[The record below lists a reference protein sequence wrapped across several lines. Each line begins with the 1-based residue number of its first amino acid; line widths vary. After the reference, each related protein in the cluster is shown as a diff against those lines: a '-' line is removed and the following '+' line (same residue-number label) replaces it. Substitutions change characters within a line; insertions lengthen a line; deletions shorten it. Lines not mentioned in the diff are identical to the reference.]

1 LKIAVTGG
9 AGQLGTL
16 VLRRLAKER
25 RVKQLL
31 SIDRE
36 PVKVASNKIRDCRL
50 DITSDDPSE
59 ALRDCNVV
67 VHAAFYAEP
76 SLDHVSGEDPNLG
89 ASRRV
94 FAAAAQAGAQ
104 HIVYVSCVG
113 VYGAQRDPGRAVIE
127 TSPRESDA
135 GPREA
140 VVKHGIEDY
149 LDEFE
154 RDQKEIT
161 VTRLRPGLLIGR
173 RMNGALGQA
182 LRQRR
187 LLSAGNEPLPI
198 VWDEDVAEAC
208 ALVIREHKGGA
219 FNLSADEPLPA
230 SDLARAA
237 GLKLVRSPRPRGGIM
252 GRGRRPSAF
261 GGGASYPALWLHFS
275 AVPLRVSNAAARDAL
290 GWKPECPTA
299 KDVMAR
305 YAKMAPRRLDRRL
318 TTTFAFFDWR
328 MRNAPVSP
336 GLKGITASI
345 YLDLTGASGGDL
357 QITLDDG
364 RVRLLPGIPE
374 RPTCVMTLD
383 AGLLVS
389 LLSGKTEF
397 TTQLLTGR
405 IRTEGEPIGIK
416 FLETMILGF
425 RSGITAGGIRGLIIR
440 RLAAW
445 LERGTSRE
453 ILALR

>member
-1 LKIAVTGG
+1 VKIAVIGG

-31 SIDRE
+31 SLDRE
-36 PVKVASNKIRDCRL
+36 PAKVASNKIQDFRL
-50 DITSDDPSE
+50 DITTDSPSE
-59 ALRDCNVV
+59 ALNSCDAV
-67 VHAAFYAEP
+67 VHAAFYPNPASAE
-76 SLDHVSGEDPNLG
+76 LAGEDPNLR
-89 ASRRV
+89 ASRTL
-94 FAAAAQAGAQ
+94 FEAASRAGVK
-104 HIVYVSCVG
+104 HIVYVSGVT
-113 VYGAQRDPGRAVIE
+113 VYGPQRDPSRPLTE
-127 TSPRESDA
+127 SSPRGLQADSL
-135 GPREA
+135 EA
-140 VVKHGIEDY
+140 TVQHSIENY

-154 RDQKEIT
+154 RLHTGIT

-173 RMNGALGQA
+173 RMNGMVGQA

-187 LLSAGNEPLPI
+187 LLSAGNEALPI
-198 VWDEDVAEAC
+198 VWDEDVADAC
-208 ALVIREHKGGA
+208 ALVIRDRRAGA

-230 SDLARAA
+230 TELAREA
-237 GLKLVRSPRPRGGIM
+237 GLKLVKAPRPGRGVFGRSPRL
-252 GRGRRPSAF
+252 
-261 GGGASYPALWLHFS
+261 GAVAPAAYPAVWRH
-275 AVPLRVSNAAARDAL
+275 VSTLPFRISSAAARDAL
-290 GWKPECPTA
+290 SWKPTCPTA
-299 KDVMAR
+299 RDVMAR
-305 YAKMAPRRLDRRL
+305 YSQTAPRRLDRRL

-328 MRNAPVSP
+328 MRNAAVSP

-345 YLDLTGASGGDL
+345 HLDLTGASGGDL

-364 RVRLLPGIPE
+364 RVRLLPGVPE

-383 AGLLVS
+383 AALLVS

-425 RSGITAGGIRGLIIR
+425 RSGTTAGGARGVIIR

-445 LERGTSRE
+445 LEKGTSRE